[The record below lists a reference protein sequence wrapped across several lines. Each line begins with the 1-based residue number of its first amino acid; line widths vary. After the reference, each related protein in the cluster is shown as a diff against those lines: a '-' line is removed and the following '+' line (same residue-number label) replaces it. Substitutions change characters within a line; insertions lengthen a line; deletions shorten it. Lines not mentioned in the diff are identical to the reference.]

1 MIYLSDDYIEK
12 YSNTL
17 SYLIGRSAN
26 EGYSFDYIQR
36 KISYSEAISEF
47 EKSNVTIIA
56 FSSMEKIYSG
66 IFTDYN
72 NEYQYN
78 PYDIFGWVG
87 YAYIHLFL
95 NLEITFEALFF
106 LIPLQEMLNM
116 YKLYHEMDITHLE
129 EYAKEVMKY
138 SLLDVIMKRKKTSNN
153 DLSKK
158 TNIPVSTINSLRY
171 GNRDITKL
179 EAKKILSIAYALNVK
194 IETLLTNIDLVK
206 QG

>member
-47 EKSNVTIIA
+47 ERSNVTIIA

-106 LIPLQEMLNM
+106 LIPIQEMLNM

-129 EYAKEVMKY
+129 EYAKEVMKH

-158 TNIPVSTINSLRY
+158 ANIPVSTINSLRY

>member
-56 FSSMEKIYSG
+56 FSSMEKIYSDV
-66 IFTDYN
+66 FTNYN
-72 NEYQYN
+72 NDYQYN

-106 LIPLQEMLNM
+106 LIPIQEMLNM

>member
-47 EKSNVTIIA
+47 ERSNVTIIA
-56 FSSMEKIYSG
+56 FSSMEKIYSDV
-66 IFTDYN
+66 FTDYN
-72 NEYQYN
+72 NDYQYN

-106 LIPLQEMLNM
+106 LIPIQEMLNM

>member
-56 FSSMEKIYSG
+56 FSSMEKTYSG

-106 LIPLQEMLNM
+106 LIPIQEMLNM

-129 EYAKEVMKY
+129 EYAKEVMKH

>member
-36 KISYSEAISEF
+36 KISYSEAINEF

-56 FSSMEKIYSG
+56 FSSMEKIYSE

-78 PYDIFGWVG
+78 PYDVFGWVG
-87 YAYIHLFL
+87 YAYVHLFL

-106 LIPLQEMLNM
+106 LIPIQEILNM

-129 EYAKEVMKY
+129 EYAKEVMKH

-153 DLSKK
+153 NLSKK

-179 EAKKILSIAYALNVK
+179 EAKKILSIAYSLNVK

>member
-1 MIYLSDDYIEK
+1 MKMMIH
-12 YSNTL
+12 
-17 SYLIGRSAN
+17 
-26 EGYSFDYIQR
+26 IQR

-56 FSSMEKIYSG
+56 FSSMEKIYSEV
-66 IFTDYN
+66 FTDYN

-106 LIPLQEMLNM
+106 LIPIQEMLNM

-171 GNRDITKL
+171 GNRNITKL

>member
-66 IFTDYN
+66 VFTDYN

-106 LIPLQEMLNM
+106 LIPIQEMLNM

>member
-12 YSNTL
+12 YSNTI

-66 IFTDYN
+66 VFTDYN

-106 LIPLQEMLNM
+106 LIPIQEMLNM

-194 IETLLTNIDLVK
+194 IETLLTNIDLEK

>member
-56 FSSMEKIYSG
+56 FTSMEKIYSG

-72 NEYQYN
+72 NDYQYN

-106 LIPLQEMLNM
+106 LIPIQEMLNM

-129 EYAKEVMKY
+129 EYAKEVMKH

>member
-56 FSSMEKIYSG
+56 FTSMEKIYSG
-66 IFTDYN
+66 VFTDYN

-78 PYDIFGWVG
+78 P
-87 YAYIHLFL
+87 
-95 NLEITFEALFF
+95 
-106 LIPLQEMLNM
+106 
-116 YKLYHEMDITHLE
+116 
-129 EYAKEVMKY
+129 
-138 SLLDVIMKRKKTSNN
+138 
-153 DLSKK
+153 
-158 TNIPVSTINSLRY
+158 
-171 GNRDITKL
+171 
-179 EAKKILSIAYALNVK
+179 
-194 IETLLTNIDLVK
+194 
-206 QG
+206 

>member
-56 FSSMEKIYSG
+56 FSSMEKIYSDV
-66 IFTDYN
+66 FTDYN
-72 NEYQYN
+72 NDYQYN

-106 LIPLQEMLNM
+106 LIPIQEMLNM